1 MNALAQ
7 ATRPSRPAAS
17 EQPTR
22 SVARSRRR
30 RGAREAGV
38 AALFLLPALLALV
51 LLRLWPLADAVGTS
65 TQAAGLGKS
74 GFVGLDNFV
83 RILGDATFI
92 DALKVTLIFTVVVN
106 PFQILLA
113 LAFAVILTQ
122 RIPAV
127 GVWRSLIFLPSAV
140 PQSVSATIWGIA
152 FRPDGPLNGALR
164 LLGIPAQPFLTS
176 EGQALMCIVLV
187 VSWVGIGFWMMF
199 LIAGLNDIPRELYE
213 AASVD
218 GAGWFRTFFTITIP
232 QLRRPLL
239 FVLVADTVANFLIF
253 APVQILTRGG
263 PNGSTNLVMVE
274 IFNRAFVTGDAAGA
288 AAGTILLVLVVLAI
302 VSIQFRLLPGKE

>member
-7 ATRPSRPAAS
+7 ATRPPRTQSA
-17 EQPTR
+17 PTPR
-22 SVARSRRR
+22 ATTLPRRR

-51 LLRLWPLADAVGTS
+51 LLRLWPLAEAIGTS

-74 GFVGLDNFV
+74 GFVGLDNFA
-83 RILGDATFI
+83 RILGDATFL
-92 DALKVTLIFTVVVN
+92 DALKVTLLFTLVVN

-113 LAFAVILTQ
+113 LAFAVILVQ

-140 PQSVSATIWGIA
+140 PQSVSAIIWGIA
-152 FRPDGPLNGALR
+152 FRPDGPLNGTLR

>member
-7 ATRPSRPAAS
+7 ATRPPRADAAAPVPATPPRP
-17 EQPTR
+17 
-22 SVARSRRR
+22 RRR

-83 RILGDATFI
+83 RILGDATFL
-92 DALKVTLIFTVVVN
+92 DALKVTLLFTLVVN

-113 LAFAVILTQ
+113 LAFAVILVQ

-140 PQSVSATIWGIA
+140 PQSVSAIIWGIA

-288 AAGTILLVLVVLAI
+288 AAGTILLVLVVLAV
-302 VSIQFRLLPGKE
+302 VSIQFRLLPGKD

>member
-1 MNALAQ
+1 M
-7 ATRPSRPAAS
+7 
-17 EQPTR
+17 
-22 SVARSRRR
+22 
-30 RGAREAGV
+30 
-38 AALFLLPALLALV
+38 LALV

-140 PQSVSATIWGIA
+140 PQSVSAIIWGIA

>member
-7 ATRPSRPAAS
+7 ATRPSRTDAPAPAPAAT
-17 EQPTR
+17 PR
-22 SVARSRRR
+22 PRRR

-51 LLRLWPLADAVGTS
+51 LLRLWPLAEAVGTS

-83 RILGDATFI
+83 RILGDATFL
-92 DALKVTLIFTVVVN
+92 DALKVTLLFTLVVN

-113 LAFAVILTQ
+113 LAFAVILVQ

-140 PQSVSATIWGIA
+140 PQSVSAIIWGIA

-288 AAGTILLVLVVLAI
+288 AAGTILLVLVVLAV